1 MLPAT
6 IVSAIACGVLVF
18 AEWRRDA
25 RLRIVAKTIAS
36 LAFVAVAIVGMRD
49 STYARWILAGLV
61 LGTVG
66 DLALLG
72 RRNQSFLVGLG
83 AFLLGH
89 LSYVVACGE
98 VRSPLDW
105 LADAHAFSLIPILVA
120 LVALRWLWPR
130 LGSMRIPVIGYMMAI
145 VAMMIGAIAVAHA
158 SLLPTR
164 TCLVAGAA
172 LFFASDLAVARDK
185 FVEASFT
192 NRAWGLPA
200 YYAGQLLIAWSVT

>member
-1 MLPAT
+1 MLAAT
-6 IVSAIACGVLVF
+6 IVCAVACGVLVF
-18 AEWRRDA
+18 AEWRRDS
-25 RLRIVAKTIAS
+25 RLRMIAKTIAS
-36 LAFVAVAIVGMRD
+36 LAFVAVALLGFRD
-49 STYARWILAGLV
+49 STYARWIVAGLAFGV
-61 LGTVG
+61 VG

-72 RRNQSFLVGLG
+72 RSNRSFLVGLG

-105 LADAHAFSLIPILVA
+105 LTDAHAFVLIPIAVA
-120 LVALRWLWPR
+120 LTALQWLWPR
-130 LGSMRIPVIGYMMAI
+130 LGSMRIPVIGYMLAI
-145 VAMMIGAIAVAHA
+145 VAMMIGAIAVARA
-158 SLLPTR
+158 SGLPTR
-164 TCLVAGAA
+164 TCLVTGAA

-185 FVEASFT
+185 FVEQSFT

>member
-1 MLPAT
+1 VLPAT
-6 IVSAIACGVLVF
+6 IVSAVACGVLVF

-25 RLRIVAKTIAS
+25 RLRMIAKSIAS
-36 LAFVAVAIVGMRD
+36 FAFVAVAVLGMRD
-49 STYARWILAGLV
+49 SAYARWIVAGLV

-72 RRNQSFLVGLG
+72 RSNGSFLVGLG

-105 LADAHAFSLIPILVA
+105 LTDAHAFSLIPIAVA
-120 LVALRWLWPR
+120 LTALQWLWPR
-130 LGSMRIPVIGYMMAI
+130 LGSMRIPVIGYMLAI
-145 VAMMIGAIAVAHA
+145 VAMMIGAIAVARA
-158 SLLPTR
+158 STLPTR

-185 FVEASFT
+185 FVEQSFT

>member
-1 MLPAT
+1 VLPAT
-6 IVSAIACGVLVF
+6 IVSAVACGVLVF

-36 LAFVAVAIVGMRD
+36 FAFVAVAILGMRD

-72 RRNQSFLVGLG
+72 RSNGSFLVGLG

-89 LSYVVACGE
+89 ISYVVACGE

-105 LADAHAFSLIPILVA
+105 LADARAFSMIPIGVA
-120 LVALRWLWPR
+120 FIALRWLWPR
-130 LGSMRIPVIGYMMAI
+130 LGSMRIPVIGYMVAI
-145 VAMMIGAIAVAHA
+145 VAMMIGAIAVARG
-158 SLLPTR
+158 STLPTR
-164 TCLVAGAA
+164 TYLVAGAA

-185 FVEASFT
+185 FVEQSFT

>member
-18 AEWRRDA
+18 AEWRRDT
-25 RLRIVAKTIAS
+25 RLRMIAKTIAS
-36 LAFVAVAIVGMRD
+36 LAFVAVAVLGMRD
-49 STYARWILAGLV
+49 SAYARWILAGLV

-66 DLALLG
+66 DIALLG
-72 RRNQSFLVGLG
+72 KSDRSFLVGLG

-89 LSYVVACGE
+89 LSYVVACGQ

-105 LADAHAFSLIPILVA
+105 LTDAHAFSLIPIAIA
-120 LVALRWLWPR
+120 LTALQWLWPR
-130 LGSMRIPVIGYMMAI
+130 LGAMRIPVVGYMLAI
-145 VAMMIGAIAVAHA
+145 VAMMIGAIAVARA
-158 SLLPTR
+158 SDMSTR
-164 TCLVAGAA
+164 TCLVTGAA

-185 FVEASFT
+185 FVEQSFT